1 MDVHAR
7 VMGGTRC
14 GPASSDGRNVTN
26 DVLLGSCLLGG
37 EVCLMLVYWGKFSTQ
52 WFRSENSGSIG
63 EDYIPIVLI
72 HISALY
78 LSLSPLIPIFSRFV
92 IHRLL
97 FL

>member
-1 MDVHAR
+1 MF
-7 VMGGTRC
+7 
-14 GPASSDGRNVTN
+14 NVG
-26 DVLLGSCLLGG
+26 LL
-37 EVCLMLVYWGKFSTQ
+37 GKFSTQ

-63 EDYIPIVLI
+63 EVYIPIVLI

-92 IHRLL
+92 THRLL